1 MEAFLT
7 ILNLHGVNLSEKD
20 QKTLA
25 KKFGSGGNID
35 FKNALAE
42 VQIDIEFAG
51 VGEQKWTLKKIEVVA
66 PQTAGPVLS
75 SKALS

>member
-7 ILNLHGVNLSEKD
+7 ILSLHGVNLSEKD

-25 KKFGSGGNID
+25 RKFESGGNID

-42 VQIDIEFAG
+42 VQIDLEFAG
-51 VGEQKWTLKKIEVVA
+51 VGEQKWTLKKAEVM
-66 PQTAGPVLS
+66 PSQTGGSVLS
-75 SKALS
+75 

>member
-7 ILNLHGVNLSEKD
+7 ILNLHGVNLSDKD

-42 VQIDIEFAG
+42 V
-51 VGEQKWTLKKIEVVA
+51 
-66 PQTAGPVLS
+66 
-75 SKALS
+75 

>member
-7 ILNLHGVNLSEKD
+7 ILSLHGVNLSEKD

-25 KKFGSGGNID
+25 RKFGSGGNID

-42 VQIDIEFAG
+42 VQIDLEFAG
-51 VGEQKWTLKKIEVVA
+51 VGEQKWTLKKSELM
-66 PQTAGPVLS
+66 PSQTRGPVLS
-75 SKALS
+75 

>member
-7 ILNLHGVNLSEKD
+7 ILSLHGVNLSEKD

-25 KKFGSGGNID
+25 RKFGSGGNID

-42 VQIDIEFAG
+42 VQIDLEFAG
-51 VGEQKWTLKKIEVVA
+51 VGEQKWTLKKAEVM
-66 PQTAGPVLS
+66 PSQTGGSVLS
-75 SKALS
+75 

>member
-7 ILNLHGVNLSEKD
+7 ILSLHGVNLSEKD

-25 KKFGSGGNID
+25 RKFGSGGNID

-42 VQIDIEFAG
+42 VQIDLEFAG
-51 VGEQKWTLKKIEVVA
+51 VGEQKWTLKKAEIM
-66 PQTAGPVLS
+66 PSQTGGSVLS
-75 SKALS
+75 

>member
-7 ILNLHGVNLSEKD
+7 ILSLHGVNLSEKD

-42 VQIDIEFAG
+42 VQIDLEFAG
-51 VGEQKWTLKKIEVVA
+51 VGEQKWTLKKAEVM
-66 PQTAGPVLS
+66 PSQTGGPVLS
-75 SKALS
+75 